1 MKRLA
6 GMQQESNKENSS
18 LKDELLLV
26 RRLQEGDREAFAEL
40 YRFYQPRL
48 ERFLLPFKDIS
59 DPESI
64 IHDVFLKLW
73 FRREALVGLRS
84 FENYIFRMA
93 KNRLIDLRRSEQARA
108 SREKS
113 IRFGE
118 DVSPAPY
125 NLLEYK
131 EFYEVALEAIG
142 RLPERQQQ
150 IYRLSVF
157 QNYSLDEIAAEMNV
171 SKAVV
176 IKQLYLAARFVRSE
190 LRKNPAVSWMI
201 VLAGISLALS
211 R

>member
-1 MKRLA
+1 ML
-6 GMQQESNKENSS
+6 QESNKENRS

-93 KNRLIDLRRSEQARA
+93 KNRLIDLRRSEQTRA

-113 IRFGE
+113 ISSGE

-125 NLLEYK
+125 HSLEYK

-157 QNYSLDEIAAEMNV
+157 QNYSLDEIAVEMNV

-176 IKQLYLAARFVRSE
+176 IKQLYLAARFVRNE